1 MYLDN
6 ILNSLDYQINRVGQV
21 CYLKWTGTKKKKY
34 MAALKLIPCFELA
47 ASFSFQLATH
57 YPKGNKK

>member
-21 CYLKWTGTKKKKY
+21 CYLKWTGTKKSKK
-34 MAALKLIPCFELA
+34 MHGCFEIN
-47 ASFSFQLATH
+47 SMF
-57 YPKGNKK
+57 